1 MTIVRVPFTAEQMK
15 FVMDMMM
22 KYPKDH
28 VYHKYVDDAF
38 LYDHLEKWHRYALQ
52 VEEWPYNKHISNQ
65 HHAPATPQRYNALLA
80 LQCW

>member
-1 MTIVRVPFTAEQMK
+1 MLLILLLVTLLNSSEDLHCEIPCIRRMTIVRVPFTAEQMK

-28 VYHKYVDDAF
+28 VYHKHVDDAF

-52 VEEWPYNKHISNQ
+52 VEE
-65 HHAPATPQRYNALLA
+65 
-80 LQCW
+80 

>member
-28 VYHKYVDDAF
+28 VYHEHVDDTF

-52 VEEWPYNKHISNQ
+52 VEE
-65 HHAPATPQRYNALLA
+65 
-80 LQCW
+80 